1 MTREPRESLVAAE
14 GNVQLAL
21 VVSRLCQDEI
31 AVYFS
36 CVRMCSRTSLKKENP
51 TVPDPL
57 TLSVREQLW

>member
-51 TVPDPL
+51 T
-57 TLSVREQLW
+57 